1 MYLFYS
7 LVLLFYFVALL
18 PVVAYKRLRYRK
30 PLGRSA
36 DRFGHISDAIN
47 PDHEP
52 SIWIHAVSVGEVLAA
67 RALLEGLRQHY
78 PNHRLVLST
87 TTVTGREVAEQL
99 QHSVDSVFYAP
110 LDFSRFVTRALD
122 RVVPEMVIFID
133 TEIWPNWLLAC
144 RRRGVRTVIVNA
156 RISDRS
162 YRRYRLVQP
171 FMKRALAN
179 LDFVCAQTQ
188 RWGQRFVE
196 LGLPPANMSVTGSL
210 KFDALGPASTGVAL
224 DAVDPVLRLFGFA
237 ENRQVLMAASTLKGE
252 EQPIFKAFQAIQ
264 EASDDAILIVAPRH
278 PERAKDIFRLA
289 EQMGFEVML
298 RSALTVQ
305 EFSPPEVVVI
315 DSIGELP
322 WLFQLATVVFVGGS
336 LVPAGGH
343 NILEP
348 AVFGKPIVFGPYME
362 NFLEIADLF
371 VRRSAAIQ
379 VSSATVLQDEL
390 VGLMADPVRRAR
402 VGDAARVLLEE
413 EKGAQVKTLAAITEL
428 LPFDRSSVGH
438 HSEKIRTVP

>member
-7 LVLLFYFVALL
+7 LILLFYFVALF
-18 PVVAYKRLRYRK
+18 PVIAYKRLRYRK
-30 PLGRSA
+30 PLGVSA
-36 DRFGHISDAIN
+36 DRFGYISEAVN
-47 PDHEP
+47 PNQEP

-67 RALLEGLRQHY
+67 RALLQDLRQHY
-78 PNHRLVLST
+78 PNHRLVIST

-99 QHSVDSVFYAP
+99 QDLVDSVFYAP
-110 LDFSRFVTRALD
+110 LDFSQFVTRALD
-122 RVVPEMVIFID
+122 RVLPEMVLFID
-133 TEIWPNWLLAC
+133 TEIWPNWLRAC

-162 YRRYRLVQP
+162 YRRYRFVQP
-171 FMKRALAN
+171 FMKSVLAN

-196 LGLPPANMSVTGSL
+196 LGFRSGNVAVTGSL
-210 KFDALGPASTGVAL
+210 KFDALGPVSTEAGLATGNPML
-224 DAVDPVLRLFGFA
+224 GIFGFA

-252 EQPIFKAFQAIQ
+252 EQPVLKAFQRIQ
-264 EASDDAILIVAPRH
+264 EARDDAILIVVPRH
-278 PERAKDIFRLA
+278 PERAQDVFRLA
-289 EQMGFEVML
+289 EQMGFTVML
-298 RSALTVQ
+298 RSALTVD
-305 EFSPPEVVVI
+305 EFNVSDVVVV

-371 VRRSAAIQ
+371 LRRSAAIQ
-379 VSSATVLQDEL
+379 VSSATVLQDE
-390 VGLMADPVRRAR
+390 VVDLMVDPERRAR
-402 VGDAARVLLEE
+402 VGDAARLLVEE
-413 EKGAQVKTLAAITEL
+413 EKGARVKTLAAITEL
-428 LPFDRSSVGH
+428 LPPERPGLGHQSS
-438 HSEKIRTVP
+438 KIRVVL

>member
-7 LVLLFYFVALL
+7 FILLFYFVALL
-18 PVVAYKRLRYRK
+18 PVIAYKRLRYRK
-30 PLGRSA
+30 PLGTSA
-36 DRFGHISDAIN
+36 DRFGYISEAVN
-47 PDHEP
+47 PNQEP

-67 RALLEGLRQHY
+67 RALLQDLRQHY
-78 PNHRLVLST
+78 PNHRLVIST

-99 QHSVDSVFYAP
+99 QDSVDSVFYAP
-110 LDFSRFVTRALD
+110 LDFSWFVTRALD
-122 RVVPEMVIFID
+122 RVVPEMVVFID

-162 YRRYRLVQP
+162 YRRYRIVQP

-188 RWGQRFVE
+188 SWGQRFVE
-196 LGLPPANMSVTGSL
+196 LGFPSANLVVTGSL
-210 KFDALGPASTGVAL
+210 KFDALGPVATGTGL
-224 DAVDPVLRLFGFA
+224 DVGNPLLGIFGFT

-252 EQPIFKAFQAIQ
+252 EQPVLKAFQRIQ
-264 EASDDAILIVAPRH
+264 EADDDAILIVVPRH
-278 PERAKDIFRLA
+278 PERAQDIVRLA
-289 EQMGFEVML
+289 EKMGFEVML

-305 EFSPPEVVVI
+305 EFSVPEVVVV

-322 WLFQLATVVFVGGS
+322 WLFQFATVVFVGGS

-362 NFLEIADLF
+362 NFLEISELF
-371 VRRSAAIQ
+371 LRRSAAIQ
-379 VSSATVLQDEL
+379 VSSASFLQNEM
-390 VGLMADPVRRAR
+390 VGLMADPVRCAR
-402 VGDAARVLLEE
+402 VGDAARLLVEE
-413 EKGAQVKTLAAITEL
+413 EKGARIKTLAAIVEL
-428 LPFDRSSVGH
+428 LPSENPNLGH
-438 HSEKIRTVP
+438 HNSKIRIVL